1 MAETEHTMSA
11 WVVATSPLTVLVA
24 GAETACNAD
33 KISGLTL
40 HANDKVTIIVRTP
53 QRPMVSAIEVLA

>member
-1 MAETEHTMSA
+1 
-11 WVVATSPLTVLVA
+11 VLVA